1 MNDKLKSLG
10 EREIKLICKE
20 MAITKEALF
29 ELDEDGLM
37 EVYDVILDV
46 EMEEEM
52 KSPTKMS
59 EKGMLAANILSVL
72 EDQILKCVNSVD
84 SLIFKDVYG
93 IILQV
98 NLPFYRARYKK

>member
-1 MNDKLKSLG
+1 MNEKLKSLG

-29 ELDEDGLM
+29 ELDDDGLM

-52 KSPTKMS
+52 KNPSKMS
-59 EKGMLAANILSVL
+59 ERGMLAANILAVID
-72 EDQILKCVNSVD
+72 E
-84 SLIFKDVYG
+84 
-93 IILQV
+93 
-98 NLPFYRARYKK
+98 